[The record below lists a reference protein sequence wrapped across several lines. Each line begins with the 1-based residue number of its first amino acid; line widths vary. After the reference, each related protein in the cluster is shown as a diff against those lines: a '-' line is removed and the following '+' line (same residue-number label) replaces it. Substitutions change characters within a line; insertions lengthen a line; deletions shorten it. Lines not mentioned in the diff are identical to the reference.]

1 MPTETRPVPPEVAGA
16 ADTVTVARCLD
27 CGSALI
33 GRYCHVCGQA
43 AASRIVPLRALA
55 GAAIEDTVGVDG
67 RLVRTL
73 RLLFAKP
80 GAATLEFLAGRRTRY
95 VPPFRLYLIASL
107 VYFVMLEVSGSTRF
121 MFFQATGD
129 PEGFGQFVRLLPRLM
144 FLLLPSFALLLL
156 LLFRRGRRLYAEHV
170 VFALHFHAVAFLVLS
185 IDAAVFP
192 LLRPVPDGM
201 IDPVVV
207 AASVV
212 AAAAQFYVLI
222 HLYLALRRVYGR
234 SRFSTAVRAGALLV
248 GYGIVLGVAG
258 VLSVPWLRRILW
270 NLLTGA
276 G

>member
-1 MPTETRPVPPEVAGA
+1 MPTETRPVPPEVAGD

-27 CGSALI
+27 CGSELI

-43 AASRIVPLRALA
+43 AASRIVPFRALT

-73 RLLFAKP
+73 RLIFAKP

-107 VYFVMLEVSGSTRF
+107 VYFVMLQVSGSTRF

-129 PEGFGQFVRLLPRLM
+129 AEGFGQFVRLLPRLM
-144 FLLLPSFALLLL
+144 FLLLPWFALLLL
-156 LLFRRGRRLYAEHV
+156 LLFRRSRRLYAEHV
-170 VFALHFHAVAFLVLS
+170 VFALHFHAAAFLVLT
-185 IDAAVFP
+185 IDAAAFP
-192 LLRPVPDGM
+192 LLRPVPEGV

-207 AASVV
+207 AASAV
-212 AAAAQFYVLI
+212 AGAAQVYVPI

-234 SRFSTAVRAGALLV
+234 SRLSTAVRAVGLIA
-248 GYGIVLGVAG
+248 GYGVVLGVVG
-258 VLSVPWLRRILW
+258 VLSLPWLRRLLW
-270 NLLTGA
+270 NMLTGA